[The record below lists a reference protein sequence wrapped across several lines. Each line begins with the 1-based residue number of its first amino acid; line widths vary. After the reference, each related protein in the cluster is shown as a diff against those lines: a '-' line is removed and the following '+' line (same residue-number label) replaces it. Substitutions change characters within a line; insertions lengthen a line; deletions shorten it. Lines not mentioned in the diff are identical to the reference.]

1 MERKKKAAKPIQPL
15 SSSLCST
22 LRQFPQLITLH
33 TYKLR
38 PTLKIALHNSK
49 AFDPINSKHYKLINS
64 KTYQL
69 INSKTYKLINS
80 KTYKLKNL

>member
-1 MERKKKAAKPIQPL
+1 MEKKKKAAKPIQPL

-22 LRQFPQLITLH
+22 LHQFQQLITLH

-38 PTLKIALHNSK
+38 LALKIALHNSK
-49 AFDPINSKHYKLINS
+49 VFELINS
-64 KTYQL
+64 KPYQL
-69 INSKTYKLINS
+69 INP

>member
-1 MERKKKAAKPIQPL
+1 MERKKKAAKPYQPL

-22 LRQFPQLITLH
+22 LRQFQQLITLH

-49 AFDPINSKHYKLINS
+49 AFEPINSKHY
-64 KTYQL
+64 
-69 INSKTYKLINS
+69 
-80 KTYKLKNL
+80 